1 MAMSCCTV
9 SLAVSVLEKSL
20 SCADKKHLSVP
31 DVFGLF
37 NNALLIM
44 DAFAEAG
51 YLALGLDYFHGVS
64 EICRFTQGI

>member
-1 MAMSCCTV
+1 MATSCCTV
-9 SLAVSVLEKSL
+9 SLAKTVLDNSL
-20 SCADKKHLSVP
+20 SFADEQPPSVP

-64 EICRFTQGI
+64 GICHFTL